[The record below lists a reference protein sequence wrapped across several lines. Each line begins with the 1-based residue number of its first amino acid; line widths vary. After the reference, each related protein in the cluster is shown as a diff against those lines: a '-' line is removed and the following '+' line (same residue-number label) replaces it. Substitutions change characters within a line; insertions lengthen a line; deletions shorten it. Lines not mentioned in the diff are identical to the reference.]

1 MRSYALVLFVLQLL
15 CLPSLAKQSAEYTQ
29 EELPEKEKDSY
40 LTLGKYITGF
50 CESKSGRPFMRIQKG
65 ILVDC
70 VTNKA
75 LWKIE
80 LAANW
85 SDALAQALEYK
96 IYDNYTGPEKL
107 APDVGVALVQKN
119 KDDYKYTVRLKQII
133 QFYKLPV
140 YLEAI
145 EDYWDSGVKNQKD
158 EDKSDYINDRLFEG
172 IKIKLGK

>member
-1 MRSYALVLFVLQLL
+1 MRRYALALFFLQFFCLSLL
-15 CLPSLAKQSAEYTQ
+15 ARQNTERAR
-29 EELPEKEKDSY
+29 EESPEREKDSY
-40 LTLGKYITGF
+40 LALGKYITGF
-50 CESKSGRPFMRIQKG
+50 CESKSGRPFLRIQKG

-80 LAANW
+80 LAENW
-85 SDALAQALEYK
+85 SDALTQALEYK

-107 APDVGVALVQKN
+107 APDVGVALVQKS

-145 EDYWDSGVKNQKD
+145 EDYWDSVDKD
-158 EDKSDYINDRLFEG
+158 EKNDDKSNYINDRLFEG